1 MFTLKKKTAEFGDKN
16 NNIVYFF
23 CDLWDIEMTAEK
35 CAKTWERVCEKSM
48 WCWQLIKLRLNQQYF
63 QSQFCCCWCRLFY
76 YLFRAFKELFFIHIW
91 EGLYVPH
98 AHNCTNKYTFWQD
111 NSMHEYAQAERKTRL
126 EITGAINLY
135 IYICIATYS
144 EWDIEGYNTRPN
156 DCPAGVCVCVR
167 VRAHIPPLWIH
178 GSQSKCIT
186 LMTEL
191 PWFHAQSS
199 GTWHLYQRSPLHSG
213 RGETQKTIALVD
225 WWISS
230 NSTWISSSVHWVGW
244 GGGCNEKQRKNPK
257 KTKMSKYNFPFHFQT
272 LPWHWKQAKVIKT
285 QLKADYYQAKSERS
299 S

>member
-1 MFTLKKKTAEFGDKN
+1 
-16 NNIVYFF
+16 
-23 CDLWDIEMTAEK
+23 MTAEK

-156 DCPAGVCVCVR
+156 DCPAGVCVCVC
-167 VRAHIPPLWIH
+167 VCMHTYPHSESMAHRASASLWW
-178 GSQSKCIT
+178 QSCLDSMHNLLELGICIN
-186 LMTEL
+186 E
-191 PWFHAQSS
+191 
-199 GTWHLYQRSPLHSG
+199 
-213 RGETQKTIALVD
+213 ALS
-225 WWISS
+225 IL
-230 NSTWISSSVHWVGW
+230 VG
-244 GGGCNEKQRKNPK
+244 GKRKR
-257 KTKMSKYNFPFHFQT
+257 Q
-272 LPWHWKQAKVIKT
+272 
-285 QLKADYYQAKSERS
+285 
-299 S
+299 